1 MTTEHPHGCFAELQ
15 KEGGKGPHCQRSSTP
30 YVPTLAKSIHAVFS
44 AVAAWAEVDGDPT
57 RAFVVVRLE
66 QAHLFGYP
74 GFIAMRLPRLDDGVF
89 FQHAGRL
96 RELKRRLLRALSG

>member
-1 MTTEHPHGCFAELQ
+1 M
-15 KEGGKGPHCQRSSTP
+15 
-30 YVPTLAKSIHAVFS
+30 AKSIHSVLTAQE
-44 AVAAWAEVDGDPT
+44 AWAEVHGDKT
-57 RAFVVVRLE
+57 RAFIVVRPE

-96 RELKRRLLRALSG
+96 RELRQRLEQATRFVDPLP